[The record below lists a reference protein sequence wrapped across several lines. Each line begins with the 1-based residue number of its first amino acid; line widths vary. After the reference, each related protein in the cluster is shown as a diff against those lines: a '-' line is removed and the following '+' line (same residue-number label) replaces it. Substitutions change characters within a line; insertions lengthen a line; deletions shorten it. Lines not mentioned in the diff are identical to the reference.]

1 MLKLFTQNPRTS
13 ISTIKS
19 LIDDGTIRTWAY
31 NKLSNGNTR
40 LDWQGGGNNWP
51 NLDKNVYFESEIN
64 IEDKNK
70 KFILFVLHTKKGHQL
85 NEADYAQMHSE
96 LTGMLFTHVYANI
109 RASIVFK
116 AEKDAYKADVID

>member
-1 MLKLFTQNPRTS
+1 MLKLFTQFPNKS

-31 NKLSNGNTR
+31 SKLSNGNTR
-40 LDWQGGGNNWP
+40 LDWIGGRNNWQ
-51 NLDKNVYFESEIN
+51 NLDEKVYFELELDV
-64 IEDKNK
+64 EDKDNK
-70 KFILFVLHTKKGHQL
+70 LILFLLHTKKGHYL
-85 NEADYAQMHSE
+85 NEPEYAQMHSE